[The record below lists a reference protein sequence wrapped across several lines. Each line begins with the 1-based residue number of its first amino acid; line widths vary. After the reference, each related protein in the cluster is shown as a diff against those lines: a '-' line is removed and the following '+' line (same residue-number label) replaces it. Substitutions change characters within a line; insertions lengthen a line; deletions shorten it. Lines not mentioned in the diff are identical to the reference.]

1 MRQVWITRA
10 GPPEVL
16 QVREAPD
23 PTPRAGEVRIRVA
36 ASGINF
42 ADLMARMGIY
52 PDAPGLPCVVGYEVA
67 GTVDALGEGV
77 TEFHLG
83 QDVLALTHFGG
94 YADVVCV
101 PAITAFLRPPQM
113 SAQVGAGMLVN
124 YVTAYQLLVVM
135 GSLHRGERV
144 LIQSAAGGVGL
155 AALDICRIYG
165 AETIGLASA
174 AKHEFLRSRGL
185 DHAIDSR
192 TADMVKEV
200 QQITKGDGVEIV
212 LDTQGGPSWRQS
224 YNLLAPTGRLL
235 TFGVSNLAPGQ
246 RRSLPSLLR
255 FLLAVPRFTP
265 LRLMDENKGIL
276 GVNVGHLWHK
286 PHLVRGW
293 VEQILAWYGEGKIA
307 PHIDRAFS
315 FTQAPAAHQYLHDR
329 KAIGKVLLEP

>member
-1 MRQVWITRA
+1 MRQVWITKA

-16 QVREAPD
+16 QMREAPD
-23 PTPRAGEVRIRVA
+23 PTPRTGEVRIRVE

-42 ADLMARMGIY
+42 ADLLARMGLY
-52 PDAPGLPCVVGYEVA
+52 PDAPRLPCVVGYEVA
-67 GTVDALGEGV
+67 GKVDAVGEEV
-77 TEFHLG
+77 ADFQVG

-101 PAITAFLRPPQM
+101 PTITTFPRSPQM
-113 SAQVGAGMLVN
+113 SAHVGAGMLVN

-144 LIQSAAGGVGL
+144 VIQSAAGGVGL

-174 AKHEFLRSRGL
+174 AKHAFLRSRGL

-192 TADMVKEV
+192 GADVAREV
-200 QQITKGDGVEIV
+200 RHISKGEGVELV
-212 LDTQGGPSWRQS
+212 LDSQGGPSWRQS
-224 YNLLAPTGRLL
+224 YGLLAPTGRLL
-235 TFGVSNLAPGQ
+235 TFGVSNLAPGH
-246 RRSLPSLLR
+246 RRSLPSLLG
-255 FLLAVPRFTP
+255 LLLTMPRFTP
-265 LRLMDENKGIL
+265 LRLMDDNRGVL

-286 PHLVRGW
+286 PHVVRGW
-293 VEQILAWYGEGKIA
+293 VEQILAWYAEDKIA
-307 PHIDRAFS
+307 PQIDRAFS
-315 FTQAPAAHQYLHDR
+315 FAQAPAAHQYLHDR

>member
-52 PDAPGLPCVVGYEVA
+52 PDAPRIPCVVGYEVA

-77 TEFHLG
+77 TEFHPG
-83 QDVLALTHFGG
+83 QEVLALTHFGG
-94 YADVVCV
+94 YADIICV
-101 PAITAFLRPPQM
+101 PAITTFLRPPQM

-174 AKHEFLRSRGL
+174 AKHEFLRFRGL

-192 TADMVKEV
+192 SADMVKEV
-200 QQITKGDGVEIV
+200 QQITRGDGVEIV

-246 RRSLPSLLR
+246 RRSLPSLIR

-265 LRLMDENKGIL
+265 LRLIDENKGVL

-293 VEQILAWYGEGKIA
+293 VEQLLAWYDEGKIA
-307 PHIDRAFS
+307 PHIDRAFP
-315 FTQAPAAHQYLHDR
+315 FAQAPAAHQYLHDR

>member
-200 QQITKGDGVEIV
+200 QQIAKGDGVEIV